1 MKGLNFLKKLIAA
14 VLAAALI
21 ACPFTT
27 ALAKGTESAPSG
39 KTGGVILS
47 QSASSENYLVKSAG
61 ESSLLPQAY
70 SSVEMG
76 YVTPVKNQGK
86 QNTCIFFSGIAA
98 METALLRNG
107 YGEYDLSEEH
117 ANYWASKR
125 NDGTGWQRDRVNNG
139 AYPYTAYGYLTTGGV
154 AAESDL
160 PYMSRTE
167 KYFEELNPIE
177 PLFYAGGIKLLSG
190 PDLDAAAF
198 KTAIMENGGVV
209 ASFALTDTHQN
220 RNTNSFFCGDTL
232 SDSEIAASAHSVFV
246 VGWDNNYP
254 KENFKSGSQPQNN
267 GAWLIKN
274 SWGNTLS
281 YIWVSY
287 EDKYLG
293 AEIFGGNYA
302 INDIIRNHT
311 CNELLKVDSYGTIYN
326 MEFYDD
332 NYNNITEAVFINT
345 FTFSKE
351 MPSISSVEFSSSNIG
366 ADYTIYYIPTADGTP
381 TDDENQWTKLTSG
394 TISYAGTHN
403 ISFKPYTVPDA
414 QGAIGVKISTRGN
427 SAASI
432 GCCEWLGDYESGKFD
447 MLPRTLDNRSFVVT
461 NDYSF
466 SLTDFYS
473 SVDDTIG
480 GNFTIRAVANV
491 RRGDINRDGSIKL
504 SDAIM
509 VQKQAVNLISLD
521 SDIKEYVADIDESG
535 SVTLYDAIMVQ
546 KFALSMIAG

>member
-14 VLAAALI
+14 VLASALI

-27 ALAKGTESAPSG
+27 VFAKGTESVPSG

-47 QSASSENYLVKSAG
+47 QSASSENYLLASAG
-61 ESSLLPQAY
+61 EFSSLPQAY

-76 YVTPVKNQGK
+76 YVTSVKDQSI
-86 QNTCIFFSGIAA
+86 QNTCIFFSGTAA

-125 NDGTGWQRDRVNNG
+125 NDGTGWLRDRTNDG

-154 AAESDL
+154 VAESDL

-167 KYFEELNPIE
+167 KYYEELNPIE
-177 PLFYAGGIKLLSG
+177 PLFYAGSIKLLSG
-190 PDLDAAAF
+190 PELDAAAF

-209 ASFALTDTHQN
+209 ASFAFTDKHLN
-220 RNTNSFFCGDTL
+220 RNTNSFFCGDTI

-246 VGWDNNYP
+246 VGWDDNYP

-274 SWGNTLS
+274 SWGDTYS

-302 INDIIRNHT
+302 INDIIKNHT

-326 MEFYDD
+326 MEFYNNKG
-332 NYNNITEAVFINT
+332 NYITDAVFINT
-345 FTFSKE
+345 FSFSKE
-351 MPSISSVEFSSSNIG
+351 MPAISSVEFSTSNIG
-366 ADYTIYYIPTADGTP
+366 ADYTIYYIPVSDGTP
-381 TDDENQWTKLTSG
+381 TADENQWTKLTSG

-403 ISFKPYTVPDA
+403 ISFNPYTVPDA
-414 QGAIGVKISTRGN
+414 QGAIGVKITTKDGT
-427 SAASI
+427 AASI
-432 GCCEWLGDYESGKFD
+432 GCCEWLGDYEAGEFD

-461 NDYSF
+461 NDNSF

-473 SVDDTIG
+473 SADDTIG

-491 RRGDINRDGSIKL
+491 RKGDINRDGSIKL

-509 VQKQAVNLISLD
+509 VQKQTLNLISLD
-521 SDIKEYVADIDESG
+521 SDIKEYVADVDENG
-535 SVTLYDAIMVQ
+535 SVTLYDAIKIQ
-546 KFALSMIAG
+546 KIAVNMIAG